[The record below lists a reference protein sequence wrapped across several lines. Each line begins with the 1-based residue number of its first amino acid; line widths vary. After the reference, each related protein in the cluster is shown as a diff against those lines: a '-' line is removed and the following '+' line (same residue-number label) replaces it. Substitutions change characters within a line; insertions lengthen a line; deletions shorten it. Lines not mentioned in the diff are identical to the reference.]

1 MAITLEVKMKIGIQC
16 KIIGIYLSVV
26 LVIMIAS
33 GSVIIFQIEEQY
45 FNKMRIKTEGIAV
58 SVKEILDFEGNVDLI
73 KDRDLLISKLQ
84 NLTTIGEETDI
95 YILNNQGFVEI
106 ALGTQFKRGDYV
118 PGTHKNGFA
127 GVVNETLSTH
137 KMATSNWI
145 YLANGGHN
153 SQSTLEHALPIRNY
167 ETGEI
172 KAIIYVISDTAEI
185 YANVDTVMSTLG
197 MGTLVALA
205 LAGAFSAIFARMI
218 TQPIKALT
226 RSAKLLQEGAFK
238 KIPNES
244 SDEIGQLTM
253 SFNQMAQELRRTLL
267 DISSEKNKLERILE
281 NLADGVLAFNRQGVL
296 IHANSV
302 SYDMIGQSTI
312 DHRFDFIFPKFGLD
326 ISFDNIL
333 EDDEQYKQGIMMNI
347 GDKFIS
353 FHFASYESSHGEKE
367 GLTVVMQDVTS
378 QQKLDQMRKDFVAN
392 VSHELRTPL
401 TTIKTYTETLISGA
415 IDEKETA
422 LDFLSVMEKE
432 TDRMT
437 TLVHDLLELSKIDNK
452 QMQLNIQV
460 MDIYSLLLDTIRAQ
474 AIQAK
479 CKHHQIKLSYNKN
492 KEYLIEGDPARIGQ
506 VFHNILSN
514 AIKYTEDNGQI
525 KINLSSN
532 DQQVVIKVKDTGI
545 GMSKKDLERIFERF
559 YRADKARSRKM
570 GGTGLGLSIAKEM
583 VELHGGSIKMESA
596 LGHGTTVIITFNALN
611 LDYDFLE

>member
-1 MAITLEVKMKIGIQC
+1 M
-16 KIIGIYLSVV
+16 
-26 LVIMIAS
+26 
-33 GSVIIFQIEEQY
+33 
-45 FNKMRIKTEGIAV
+45 
-58 SVKEILDFEGNVDLI
+58 EI
-73 KDRDLLISKLQ
+73 ISKSYL
-84 NLTTIGEETDI
+84 LL
-95 YILNNQGFVEI
+95 LNDEGFVEI
-106 ALGTQFKRGDYV
+106 ALGTEFKRGDYV

-127 GVVNETLSTH
+127 GVVNETLSTN
-137 KMATSNWI
+137 KMATSNWV
-145 YLANGGHN
+145 YLANGGHD
-153 SQSTLEHALPIRNY
+153 SQSTLEHALPIIEY
-167 ETGEI
+167 DTDKV
-172 KAIIYVISDTAEI
+172 KAIIYVISDTKEI
-185 YANVDTVMSTLG
+185 YSNVDTVMSTLG

-238 KIPNES
+238 KIPNDS
-244 SDEIGQLTM
+244 NDEIGQLTV

-302 SYDMIGQSTI
+302 SYDMLEKSKI
-312 DHRFDFIFPKFGLD
+312 DHRFDYIFPKFGLD
-326 ISFDNIL
+326 VSFDNIL
-333 EDDEQYKQGIMMNI
+333 EDDEKYKNGIMMNV
-347 GDKFIS
+347 GDKYIS

-401 TTIKTYTETLISGA
+401 TTVKTYTETLINGA
-415 IDEKETA
+415 IDERETA

-452 QMQLNIQV
+452 QMQLNMQV
-460 MDIYSLLLDTIRAQ
+460 VDIYPLLIDTIRAQ
-474 AIQAK
+474 AIQAEG
-479 CKHHQIKLSYNKN
+479 KHHKVKLSYNKN

-525 KINLSSN
+525 KIELLSN
-532 DQQVVIKVKDTGI
+532 NKQVIIKVQDTGI
-545 GMSKKDLERIFERF
+545 GMSKKDLQRIFERF

-583 VELHGGSIKMESA
+583 VELHGGTINIESE
-596 LGHGTTVIITFNALN
+596 LGQGTTVTIIFNALN
-611 LDYDFLE
+611 LDYDF

>member
-1 MAITLEVKMKIGIQC
+1 MKIGIQW

-45 FNKMRIKTEGIAV
+45 FNKVKIKTEGIAD
-58 SVKEILDFEGNVDLI
+58 SVKELLDFEGNIDLE
-73 KDRDLLISKLQ
+73 KDRDLLIAKLR
-84 NLTTIGEETDI
+84 NLATIGEDTDI
-95 YILNNQGFVEI
+95 YILNDEGFVEI
-106 ALGTQFKRGDYV
+106 ALGTEFKRGDYV

-127 GVVNETLSTH
+127 GVVNETLSTN
-137 KMATSNWI
+137 KMATSNWV
-145 YLANGGHN
+145 YLANGGHD
-153 SQSTLEHALPIRNY
+153 SQSTLEHALPIIEY
-167 ETGEI
+167 ETDKV
-172 KAIIYVISDTAEI
+172 KAIIYVISDTKEI
-185 YANVDTVMSTLG
+185 YSNVDTVMNTLG

-238 KIPNES
+238 KIPNDS
-244 SDEIGQLTM
+244 NDEIGQLTV

-302 SYDMIGQSTI
+302 SYDMLEKSKI
-312 DHRFDFIFPKFGLD
+312 DHRFDYIFPKFGLD
-326 ISFDNIL
+326 VSFDNIL
-333 EDDEQYKQGIMMNI
+333 EDDEKYKNGIMMNV
-347 GDKFIS
+347 GDKYIS

-401 TTIKTYTETLISGA
+401 TTVKTYTETLINGA
-415 IDEKETA
+415 IDERETA

-452 QMQLNIQV
+452 QMQLNMQV
-460 MDIYSLLLDTIRAQ
+460 VDIYPLLIDTIRAQ
-474 AIQAK
+474 AIQAEG
-479 CKHHQIKLSYNKN
+479 KHHKVKLSYNKN

-514 AIKYTEDNGQI
+514 AIKYTEDNGEI
-525 KINLSSN
+525 KIELLSN
-532 DQQVVIKVKDTGI
+532 NKQVIIKVQDTGI
-545 GMSKKDLERIFERF
+545 GMSKNDLQRIFERF

-583 VELHGGSIKMESA
+583 VELHGGTINIESEP
-596 LGHGTTVIITFNALN
+596 GKGTIVTIIFNALN
-611 LDYDFLE
+611 LDYDF